1 MTTVLPAISSLI
13 MFAFVALVFER
24 WVRSRRPA
32 LLFWGVGLTMFG
44 IASFAEVYSSFAW
57 NDFVFRSWYA
67 VGPLLNAA
75 WIGLG
80 TVYLLSRPRFA
91 HSLFAILGV
100 GSLIGLYGVMTLPID
115 GSGFVTSLPLSDQY
129 QQILPDGAWVRLMT
143 PLFNIFGLIALV
155 GGAIYSAFLFWRKKT
170 LLNRMWGN
178 VLIATGALV
187 IAFASTLTRFGIGDY
202 LYVGELVSAAL
213 MFSGFLV
220 ATHRAPE
227 GVSTRNPTPAGAPT
241 GGSE

>member
-1 MTTVLPAISSLI
+1 
-13 MFAFVALVFER
+13 
-24 WVRSRRPA
+24 
-32 LLFWGVGLTMFG
+32 
-44 IASFAEVYSSFAW
+44 
-57 NDFVFRSWYA
+57 
-67 VGPLLNAA
+67 
-75 WIGLG
+75 
-80 TVYLLSRPRFA
+80 
-91 HSLFAILGV
+91 
-100 GSLIGLYGVMTLPID
+100 
-115 GSGFVTSLPLSDQY
+115 
-129 QQILPDGAWVRLMT
+129 
-143 PLFNIFGLIALV
+143 LV

-220 ATHRAPE
+220 ATRRAPE